1 MSTLGTVTLPGV
13 VTNNIGSDST
23 IVIGNSVFPISNTN
37 PVARSVASFGE
48 TGSFKTRSERQEVTT
63 SSAVVNIGVSII
75 GVNFNGPVVLTFQ
88 DSGVD
93 FSDIYIVDEG
103 GFCSNVNTITATS
116 SSSVGSLVVSTP
128 FSHMKARTNGTSWF
142 SEVSSVIVNPDGS
155 STLTNEDGS
164 ETVTT
169 VDGSQITTSSDGSTV
184 SSVLPDGTTIEA
196 VTSGNGAVESFTVLP
211 DGTTIEEDLSRN
223 GRESS
228 VTISPDG
235 TVLTETLKTNGAT
248 LEETINPDGSSE
260 TIKIASNG
268 KRTETLV
275 DANGITTVYV
285 YTTWK
290 NTYTSTIDG
299 VRSTLSPNPYYV
311 P

>member
-1 MSTLGTVTLPGV
+1 MTTLGTVTFPGM
-13 VTNNIGSDST
+13 VTNSIESDST
-23 IVIGNSVFPISNTN
+23 IVIGNSVFPLSNPN

-48 TGSFKTRSERQEVTT
+48 NSSFKTRSERQEVTT
-63 SSAVVNIGVSII
+63 ASATINLGISII

-93 FSDIYIVDEG
+93 FSDIYVVDEG
-103 GFCSNVNTITATS
+103 GFCSDVNTITATS
-116 SSSVGSLVVSTP
+116 ASSVGSLVVSTP
-128 FSHMKARTNGTSWF
+128 FSYMKARTDGTSWF
-142 SEVSSVIVNPDGS
+142 SEVSAVVINPDGS
-155 STLTNEDGS
+155 STSTNEDGS

-169 VDGSQITTSSDGSTV
+169 ADGSQITTSSDGSTV
-184 SSVLPDGTTIEA
+184 NSVLPDGTTIEA
-196 VTSGNGAVESFTVLP
+196 VTSGNGSVESFTVLP
-211 DGTTIEEDLSRN
+211 DGTTIEADLSQN

-260 TIKIASNG
+260 TIKVASNG
-268 KRTETLV
+268 KITETLV
-275 DANGITTVYV
+275 DANGIETVYLYV
-285 YTTWK
+285 PWK
-290 NTYTSTIDG
+290 QTYTCTIDG
-299 VRSTLSPNPYYV
+299 VTSTLSPNPYYV